1 MCETPWKTLERQL
14 MKLRT
19 RGLVVAVA
27 IATAAGAFVAAPSQ
41 AASAARTVT
50 IWSGANDAK
59 SDNQS
64 PIIAAWA
71 KSQGITINTVYK
83 KNVRDEF
90 IKAVP
95 DGKGPDLMVG
105 AHDWTGQLVGAG
117 VVAPVALGSLS
128 SKFSA
133 ATRSGFTV
141 SGKLYGMPIFSENIA
156 LIWNKRDGEDPAGK
170 SFMDLVNSK
179 NGLAITRDLTSGD
192 PYHWSSIASSYG
204 LTLFN
209 RDKSGWTTTLGY
221 GGAGS
226 DAYANFLAGDAK
238 KIIRPADGWDQSA
251 CTLQKGAY
259 IISGPWMYNHGQ
271 DTISGC
277 SAKPLKASE
286 MGIAPIPSLGGKKVS
301 QFSGVYGYWMSSKV
315 SGQPNAVSVGKV
327 LRYVGS
333 ADFQLALNK
342 AGNNIPV
349 NQDALRL
356 MSDKNLAAFGQ
367 AGVNALP
374 MPSYVFM
381 DTVWS
386 KIGSAEAAILAGKYT
401 GTPGDFLRKAVAAA
415 QAAIDTK

>member
-1 MCETPWKTLERQL
+1 

-27 IATAAGAFVAAPSQ
+27 AATSAGLLVAAPSQ
-41 AASAARTVT
+41 AASARETVT
-50 IWSGANDAK
+50 IWSGAADAK

-71 KSQGITINTVYK
+71 KTQGITINTVYK

-117 VVAPVALGSLS
+117 VVAPVALGTLYNA
-128 SKFSA
+128 FSA
-133 ATRSGFTV
+133 ATKSGFTID
-141 SGKLYGMPIFSENIA
+141 GKLYGMPIYSENIA
-156 LIWNKRDGEDPAGK
+156 LIWNKRDATDPAGK
-170 SFMDLVNSK
+170 SFTDLVNSK

-192 PYHWSSIASSYG
+192 PYHWSSVASSFG

-209 RDKSGWTTTLGY
+209 RDKSGWTKTLGY
-221 GGAGS
+221 GGTGS

-277 SAKPLKASE
+277 SAKALKASE
-286 MGIAPIPSLGGKKVS
+286 MGIAPIPSMGGKTVH

-315 SGQPNAVSVGKV
+315 PAQQNALAVGKV

-333 ADFQLALNK
+333 PEFQLALNK

-349 NQDALRL
+349 NQAALAQ

-367 AGVNALP
+367 AGVNAYP
-374 MPSYVFM
+374 MPAFVFM

-386 KIGSAEAAILAGKYT
+386 KVGSAEAAILAGKYT
-401 GTPGDFLRKAVAAA
+401 GNPGDFLRKAIAAA
-415 QAAIDTK
+415 QAAIDNK

>member
-1 MCETPWKTLERQL
+1 

-19 RGLVVAVA
+19 RGLAVAVA
-27 IATAAGAFVAAPSQ
+27 AAMTAGAFVAAPSF
-41 AASAARTVT
+41 AASNARTVT
-50 IWSGANDAK
+50 IWSGAADAK
-59 SDNQS
+59 SDNQT

-71 KSQGITINTVYK
+71 KAQGITINTVYK

-117 VVAPVALGSLS
+117 VVAPVSLGGLS
-128 SKFSA
+128 NSFSS
-133 ATRSGFTV
+133 ATKSGFTV
-141 SGKLYGMPIFSENIA
+141 NGKLYGMPIYSENIA
-156 LIWNKRDGEDPAGK
+156 LIWNKRDATDPAGK
-170 SFMDLVNSK
+170 SFSDLVNST

-192 PYHWSSIASSYG
+192 PYHWSSVASSFG
-204 LTLFN
+204 LTLFT

-238 KIIRPADGWDQSA
+238 KIIRPTDGWDQSA

-259 IISGPWMYNHGQ
+259 IISGPWMYNHAQ

-286 MGIAPIPSLGGKKVS
+286 LGIASIPSVGGKTVH
-301 QFSGVYGYWMSSKV
+301 QFSGVYGYWQSAKV
-315 SGQPNAVSVGKV
+315 AGQPNAVSVGKV

-333 ADFQLALNK
+333 AEFQLALNK

-349 NQDALRL
+349 NAAALNQ
-356 MSDKNLAAFGQ
+356 MTDKNLAAFGK
-367 AGVNALP
+367 AGVNAYP
-374 MPSYVFM
+374 MPAYVFM

-386 KIGSAEAAILAGKYT
+386 KVGSAEAAILAGKYT
-401 GTPGDFLRKAVAAA
+401 GTPGDFLRKAIAAA

>member
-1 MCETPWKTLERQL
+1 

-27 IATAAGAFVAAPSQ
+27 AATSAGLLVAAPSQ
-41 AASAARTVT
+41 AASARQTVT
-50 IWSGANDAK
+50 IWSGAADAK

-71 KSQGITINTVYK
+71 KTQGITINTVYK

-117 VVAPVALGSLS
+117 VVAPVALGTLYNA
-128 SKFSA
+128 FSA
-133 ATRSGFTV
+133 ATKSGFTID
-141 SGKLYGMPIFSENIA
+141 GKLYGMPIYSENIA
-156 LIWNKRDGEDPAGK
+156 LIWNKRDATDPAGK
-170 SFMDLVNSK
+170 SFTDLVNSK

-192 PYHWSSIASSYG
+192 PYHWSSVASSFG
-204 LTLFN
+204 LTLFT
-209 RDKSGWTTTLGY
+209 RDKSGWTKTLGY
-221 GGAGS
+221 GGTGS

-277 SAKPLKASE
+277 SAKALKASE
-286 MGIAPIPSLGGKKVS
+286 MGIAPIPSMGGKTVH

-315 SGQPNAVSVGKV
+315 PAQQNALAVGKV

-333 ADFQLALNK
+333 PEFQLALNK
-342 AGNNIPV
+342 VGNNIPV
-349 NQDALRL
+349 NQTALSQ

-367 AGVNALP
+367 AGVNAYP
-374 MPSYVFM
+374 MPAYVFM

-386 KIGSAEAAILAGKYT
+386 KVGSAEAAILAGKYT
-401 GTPGDFLRKAVAAA
+401 GNPGDFLRKAIAAA
-415 QAAIDTK
+415 QAAIDNK

>member
-1 MCETPWKTLERQL
+1 

-19 RGLVVAVA
+19 RGLAVAVA
-27 IATAAGAFVAAPSQ
+27 AAMTAGAFVAAPSF
-41 AASAARTVT
+41 AAGDARTVT
-50 IWSGANDAK
+50 IWSGAADAK

-71 KSQGITINTVYK
+71 KTQGITINTVYK

-117 VVAPVALGSLS
+117 VVAPVALGGLS
-128 SKFSA
+128 NSFSK
-133 ATRSGFTV
+133 ATKSGFTV
-141 SGKLYGMPIFSENIA
+141 NGKLYGMPIYSENIA
-156 LIWNKRDGEDPAGK
+156 LIWNKRDATDPTGK

-192 PYHWSSIASSYG
+192 PYHWSSVASSFG
-204 LTLFN
+204 LTLFT
-209 RDKSGWTTTLGY
+209 RDKSGWTKTLGY
-221 GGAGS
+221 GDAAGS

-277 SAKPLKASE
+277 SAKALKSSE
-286 MGIAPIPSLGGKKVS
+286 MGIAPIPSMGGKTVH

-333 ADFQLALNK
+333 AEFQLALNK

-349 NQDALRL
+349 NQTALSQ
-356 MSDKNLAAFGQ
+356 MADKNLAAFGQ
-367 AGVNALP
+367 AGVNAYP
-374 MPSYVFM
+374 MPAYVFM

-386 KIGSAEAAILAGKYT
+386 KVGSAEAAILAGKYT
-401 GTPGDFLRKAVAAA
+401 GTPGDFLRKAIAAA

>member
-1 MCETPWKTLERQL
+1 
-14 MKLRT
+14 MKLRM

-27 IATAAGAFVAAPSQ
+27 AATSAGLLVAAPSQ
-41 AASAARTVT
+41 AASARQTVT
-50 IWSGANDAK
+50 IWSGAADAK

-71 KSQGITINTVYK
+71 KTQGITINTVYK

-117 VVAPVALGSLS
+117 VVAPVALGTLYNA
-128 SKFSA
+128 FSA
-133 ATRSGFTV
+133 ATKSGFTID
-141 SGKLYGMPIFSENIA
+141 GKLYGMPIYSENIA
-156 LIWNKRDGEDPAGK
+156 LIWNKRDATDPAGK
-170 SFMDLVNSK
+170 SFTDLVNSK

-192 PYHWSSIASSYG
+192 PYHWSSVASSFG
-204 LTLFN
+204 LTLFT
-209 RDKSGWTTTLGY
+209 RDKSGWTKTLGY
-221 GGAGS
+221 GGTGS

-277 SAKPLKASE
+277 SAKALKASE
-286 MGIAPIPSLGGKKVS
+286 MGIAPIPSMGGKTVH

-315 SGQPNAVSVGKV
+315 PAQQNALAVGKV

-333 ADFQLALNK
+333 PEFQLALNK

-349 NQDALRL
+349 NQAALAQ

-367 AGVNALP
+367 AGVNAYP
-374 MPSYVFM
+374 MPAFVFM

-386 KIGSAEAAILAGKYT
+386 KVGSAEAAILAGKYT
-401 GTPGDFLRKAVAAA
+401 GNPGDFLRKAIAAA
-415 QAAIDTK
+415 QAAIDNK

>member
-1 MCETPWKTLERQL
+1 

>member
-1 MCETPWKTLERQL
+1 

-19 RGLVVAVA
+19 RGLAVAVA
-27 IATAAGAFVAAPSQ
+27 AAMTTGAFVAAPSF
-41 AASAARTVT
+41 AAGDARTVT
-50 IWSGANDAK
+50 IWSGAADAK

-71 KSQGITINTVYK
+71 KTQGITINTVYK

-117 VVAPVALGSLS
+117 VVAPVALGGLS
-128 SKFSA
+128 SAFSS
-133 ATRSGFTV
+133 ATKSGFTV
-141 SGKLYGMPIFSENIA
+141 NGKLYGMPIYSENIA
-156 LIWNKRDGEDPAGK
+156 LIWNKRDATDPTGK

-192 PYHWSSIASSYG
+192 PYHWSSVASSFG
-204 LTLFN
+204 LTLFT
-209 RDKSGWTTTLGY
+209 RDKSGWTKTLGY
-221 GGAGS
+221 GDAAGS
-226 DAYANFLAGDAK
+226 EAYANFLAGDAK

-277 SAKPLKASE
+277 SAKALKSSE
-286 MGIAPIPSLGGKKVS
+286 MGIAPIPSMGGKTVH

-333 ADFQLALNK
+333 AEFQLALNK

-349 NQDALRL
+349 NQSALSQ

-367 AGVNALP
+367 AGVNAYP
-374 MPSYVFM
+374 MPAYVFM

-386 KIGSAEAAILAGKYT
+386 KVGSAEAAILAGKYT
-401 GTPGDFLRKAVAAA
+401 GTPGDFLRKAIAAA

>member
-1 MCETPWKTLERQL
+1 
-14 MKLRT
+14 
-19 RGLVVAVA
+19 
-27 IATAAGAFVAAPSQ
+27 
-41 AASAARTVT
+41 
-50 IWSGANDAK
+50 
-59 SDNQS
+59 
-64 PIIAAWA
+64 
-71 KSQGITINTVYK
+71 
-83 KNVRDEF
+83 
-90 IKAVP
+90 
-95 DGKGPDLMVG
+95 MVG

-117 VVAPVALGSLS
+117 VVAPVALGGLS
-128 SKFSA
+128 NAFSA
-133 ATRSGFTV
+133 ATKSGFTV
-141 SGKLYGMPIFSENIA
+141 NGKLYGMPIYSENIA
-156 LIWNKRDGEDPAGK
+156 LIWNKRDAKDPAGK
-170 SFMDLVNSK
+170 SFMDLVNST

-192 PYHWSSIASSYG
+192 PYHWSSVASSFG
-204 LTLFN
+204 LTLFT
-209 RDKSGWTTTLGY
+209 RDKSGWTTKLGY
-221 GGAGS
+221 GEAGA

-286 MGIAPIPSLGGKKVS
+286 MGIANIPSLGGKTVS

-315 SGQPNAVSVGKV
+315 AGQPNAVSVGKV

-333 ADFQLALNK
+333 AEFQLALNK

-349 NQDALRL
+349 NASALSA
-356 MSDKNLAAFGQ
+356 MTDKNLAAFGL
-367 AGVNALP
+367 AGRNANP
-374 MPSYVFM
+374 MPAYVFM

-386 KIGSAEAAILAGKYT
+386 KIGSAEAAIMAGKYT

>member
-1 MCETPWKTLERQL
+1 
-14 MKLRT
+14 MKLRM

-27 IATAAGAFVAAPSQ
+27 AATSAGLLVAAPSQ
-41 AASAARTVT
+41 AASARETVT
-50 IWSGANDAK
+50 IWSGAADAK

-71 KSQGITINTVYK
+71 KTQGITINTVYK

-117 VVAPVALGSLS
+117 VVAPVALGTLYNA
-128 SKFSA
+128 FSA
-133 ATRSGFTV
+133 ATKSGFTID
-141 SGKLYGMPIFSENIA
+141 GKLYGMPIYSENIA
-156 LIWNKRDGEDPAGK
+156 LIWNKRDATDPAGK
-170 SFMDLVNSK
+170 SFTDLVNSK

-192 PYHWSSIASSYG
+192 PYHWSSVASSFG
-204 LTLFN
+204 LTLFT
-209 RDKSGWTTTLGY
+209 RDKSGWTKTLGY
-221 GGAGS
+221 GGTGS

-277 SAKPLKASE
+277 SAKALKASE
-286 MGIAPIPSLGGKKVS
+286 MGIAPIPSMGGKTVH

-315 SGQPNAVSVGKV
+315 PAQQNALAVGKV

-333 ADFQLALNK
+333 PEFQLALNK

-349 NQDALRL
+349 NQAALAQ

-367 AGVNALP
+367 AGVNAYP
-374 MPSYVFM
+374 MPAFVFM

-386 KIGSAEAAILAGKYT
+386 KVGSAEAAILAGKYT
-401 GTPGDFLRKAVAAA
+401 GNPGDFLRKAIAAA
-415 QAAIDTK
+415 QAAIDNK

>member
-1 MCETPWKTLERQL
+1 

-19 RGLVVAVA
+19 RGLAVAVA
-27 IATAAGAFVAAPSQ
+27 AAMTAGAFVAAPSF
-41 AASAARTVT
+41 AATSARTVT
-50 IWSGANDAK
+50 IWSGAADAK
-59 SDNQS
+59 SDNQT

-71 KSQGITINTVYK
+71 KTQGITINTVYK

-117 VVAPVALGSLS
+117 VVAPVALGGLS
-128 SKFSA
+128 NSFSK
-133 ATRSGFTV
+133 ATKSGFTV
-141 SGKLYGMPIFSENIA
+141 NGKLYGMPIYSENIA
-156 LIWNKRDGEDPAGK
+156 LIWNKRDATDPTGK

-192 PYHWSSIASSYG
+192 PYHWSSVASSFG
-204 LTLFN
+204 LTLFT
-209 RDKSGWTTTLGY
+209 RDKSGWTKTLGY
-221 GGAGS
+221 GDAAGS

-277 SAKPLKASE
+277 SAKALKSSE
-286 MGIAPIPSLGGKKVS
+286 MGIAPIPSMGGKVVH
-301 QFSGVYGYWMSSKV
+301 QFSGVYGYWQSAKV

-333 ADFQLALNK
+333 AEFQLALNK

-349 NQDALRL
+349 NQSALSQ

-367 AGVNALP
+367 AGVNAYP
-374 MPSYVFM
+374 MPAYVFM

-386 KIGSAEAAILAGKYT
+386 KVGSAEAAILAGKYT
-401 GTPGDFLRKAVAAA
+401 GTPGDFLRKAIAAA